1 MPLDKMMIACLEGLL
16 SMDSALSAGFLYLY
30 CLGLDKPYFS
40 ELLCRFIG
48 LNISHTLFDFFQQ
61 HYLRKWPVS
70 RYARELGISSH
81 KLNAL
86 FSERYGLPA
95 KKWLTQQRLKK
106 GCELLLTTTM
116 PVAEIAR
123 RCGFSHHAHFS
134 AIFRRHFKTNPSAF
148 RERARHSWLLLVKFA
163 PNSAGRDVNSRLP
176 VINIQ
181 PGFNQRSVSDYFFAA
196 TDMKYLTPA
205 LIKRIICGVVSLAQ
219 LVEQLTLNQLVVGSA
234 LHDPPLPSLHTSSEV
249 NNLLKI
255 NNF

>member
-1 MPLDKMMIACLEGLL
+1 MNTLQFIVFKKNGTLSINGEKYSIPPNHLVVSEDITQMDDWPKEDCIILTCYPGHLIFLQQDLIIQAAKCRQETLQTESYKKMPLDKMMIACLEGLL

-61 HYLRKWPVS
+61 HYLRKWTVS

-123 RCGFSHHAHFS
+123 RCGFSNHAHFS

-148 RERARHSWLLLVKFA
+148 RERARHS
-163 PNSAGRDVNSRLP
+163 
-176 VINIQ
+176 
-181 PGFNQRSVSDYFFAA
+181 
-196 TDMKYLTPA
+196 
-205 LIKRIICGVVSLAQ
+205 
-219 LVEQLTLNQLVVGSA
+219 
-234 LHDPPLPSLHTSSEV
+234 
-249 NNLLKI
+249 
-255 NNF
+255 